1 MASMRLEPV
10 QRKSLPDAVFEQ
22 LVAEIVAGGVPP
34 GDALPPERTLT
45 EQLGVNRQAVREA
58 LQRMHLLGLID
69 IRHGEPTRVRD
80 FRSSASPELLSWLV
94 IRPDGSVDPAVVRSV
109 FELRATVGADAARLC
124 AARGLPAVVG
134 AISGVV
140 TEMEAAAAGVG
151 DDVALFTLTER
162 FWNHVIQGA
171 DNVAYQLLLNVLE
184 RVYAPIDREALAVLL
199 SDELHDTAGHR
210 RVATAIAKGQERQAE
225 VAARKVLDRGAAAV
239 AGTLAEVLSAGGE
252 S

>member
-1 MASMRLEPV
+1 MVSMRLEPV

-34 GDALPPERTLT
+34 GGALPPERALT

-124 AARGLPAVVG
+124 AARGLAPVVD
-134 AISGVV
+134 AISSVA
-140 TEMEAAAAGVG
+140 TEMEETEGVG

-171 DNVAYQLLLNVLE
+171 DNVAYALLLNVLE

-210 RVATAIAKGQERQAE
+210 RVAAAIAKGQERQAE
-225 VAARKVLDRGAAAV
+225 LAARKVLDRGAAAV
-239 AGTLAEVLSAGGE
+239 AGTLAEVLSAGEG

>member
-1 MASMRLEPV
+1 MVSMRLEPV

-124 AARGLPAVVG
+124 AARGLPPVLDAV
-134 AISGVV
+134 SGVV
-140 TEMEAAAAGVG
+140 TEMEATAGIG
-151 DDVALFTLTER
+151 HDVALFTLTER
-162 FWNHVIQGA
+162 FWDHVIQGA
-171 DNVAYQLLLNVLE
+171 DNVAYQLLLNVLV

-225 VAARKVLDRGAAAV
+225 LTAHKVLDRGAAAV
-239 AGTLAEVLSAGGE
+239 AGTLAEVLSAGDG